1 MTKLSF
7 LGENIVGSQIIKLN
21 NLIKSTPQ
29 KQIYNYTIGDFDPKI
44 NPIPEKLRNA
54 IIHEYI
60 DGNTNYPQ
68 SQGELDLR
76 KSISTRMNGLYQ
88 PEEILVGAGVR
99 PLIYTMFQTILDL
112 GDKVL
117 FPVPSWNNDHYTFLS
132 YCNTL
137 VIETLPENNFNL
149 SAHDILVNMDKD
161 VKLICLCSPQ
171 NPTGTAMNR
180 EELSEICKLILSIN
194 ENRLTDSKPVYLFLD
209 QIYVELLNDQYHL
222 LIDYP
227 EMKDYLICLDG
238 VSKSLCATGVRVGWM
253 MASNKVIDRAT
264 QIFSHIGAWSPKP
277 EQLAVGKFLNMDYAY
292 ELFVQTKRE
301 QYANI
306 INGFIEVLEKYKNY
320 GFDYVK
326 PDGGI
331 YLSIKLPYRKST
343 IDLNFFISFLVSE
356 CGLGIVP
363 FDYFGTKDSEWFR
376 LSIGGVDPNK
386 LQDNLIH
393 FEEAIL
399 KIKKFNEVV
408 RLAD

>member
-1 MTKLSF
+1 
-7 LGENIVGSQIIKLN
+7 
-21 NLIKSTPQ
+21 
-29 KQIYNYTIGDFDPKI
+29 
-44 NPIPEKLRNA
+44 
-54 IIHEYI
+54 
-60 DGNTNYPQ
+60 
-68 SQGELDLR
+68 
-76 KSISTRMNGLYQ
+76 
-88 PEEILVGAGVR
+88 
-99 PLIYTMFQTILDL
+99 
-112 GDKVL
+112 
-117 FPVPSWNNDHYTFLS
+117 
-132 YCNTL
+132 
-137 VIETLPENNFNL
+137 
-149 SAHDILVNMDKD
+149 
-161 VKLICLCSPQ
+161 
-171 NPTGTAMNR
+171 
-180 EELSEICKLILSIN
+180 
-194 ENRLTDSKPVYLFLD
+194 
-209 QIYVELLNDQYHL
+209 LNDQYHL